1 MTSLECL
8 RLARQRDQWTAIINF
23 IRRLSI
29 ASADAF
35 SFPHLSI
42 RPIHRSKLRVGTVSE
57 WGVRLTSSSTISI
70 SFLKG
75 EKNMSFNKITIVG
88 YLGRDPELRYTPQ
101 GTAVCN
107 VSVATTERRK
117 NVTGE
122 YEDHTTWFRVTFWN
136 RQAELANEY
145 LAKGRQ
151 VYIEGRLRQ
160 EEYTDREGNI
170 RTILEVN
177 ATEMQFL
184 GRREDSEYPALA
196 NAGPAHTEEAEE
208 VAKPAANGSGRSGKK
223 GSKRAA
229 KEMVSVEDTVDDE
242 VPF

>member
-1 MTSLECL
+1 MS
-8 RLARQRDQWTAIINF
+8 
-23 IRRLSI
+23 
-29 ASADAF
+29 
-35 SFPHLSI
+35 
-42 RPIHRSKLRVGTVSE
+42 
-57 WGVRLTSSSTISI
+57 
-70 SFLKG
+70 
-75 EKNMSFNKITIVG
+75 SFNKITIVG

-107 VSVATTERRK
+107 TSVATTERRK

-122 YEDHTTWFRVTFWN
+122 YEDHTTWFRVTLWN

-160 EEYTDREGNI
+160 EEYTDREGN
-170 RTILEVN
+170 RRVSLEVT

-184 GRREDSEYPALA
+184 GRREDSELPASA
-196 NAGPAHTEEAEE
+196 NARLAQGGEGEE
-208 VAKPAANGSGRSGKK
+208 VAKPAPNGSGKSGKK
-223 GSKRAA
+223 GSKRTA
-229 KEMVSVEDTVDDE
+229 KETTFVEETIGDDE